1 MSSAS
6 RFRAGD
12 NGMQPGVSCDSS
24 ELSSIGKIDYFREN
38 RLEARQIKLL
48 RLTAV
53 IVARYYF
60 EILDERT
67 RFFQFRK

>member
-1 MSSAS
+1 MILIVTADTL
-6 RFRAGD
+6 AV
-12 NGMQPGVSCDSS
+12 NGLQPGVSRDSS
-24 ELSSIGKIDYFREN
+24 GLRSIGKINYFREN
-38 RLEARQIKLL
+38 RLKVRQIKLL

-67 RFFQFRK
+67 RFFQF